1 MYIPSP
7 AEEAGEQVSVN
18 PLVPLGISSGIRLL
32 VLWFEDAD
40 DLTLGVPSKITPR
53 APLRDHARMDAL
65 LDGSTDT
72 IHNGIKLGLGH
83 VSRLRGGQHIGG
95 DGAHALGRLEDG
107 VDDLEALFLALL
119 LVPAALELGGDLV
132 GPALEAGVDGLEVD
146 ARVSAGAAARTR
158 IAEGGGQRRVFR
170 GGRPE
175 LGAHSRWLQASASW
189 WVRGWI
195 ICGSRG
201 KCRFWKGNQGRDHR
215 SHTIRK

>member
-1 MYIPSP
+1 
-7 AEEAGEQVSVN
+7 
-18 PLVPLGISSGIRLL
+18 
-32 VLWFEDAD
+32 
-40 DLTLGVPSKITPR
+40 
-53 APLRDHARMDAL
+53 MDAL

-170 GGRPE
+170 GGHARVRPG
-175 LGAHSRWLQASASW
+175 LGRGIARGGRGLQGGIAGGEH
-189 WVRGWI
+189 VV
-195 ICGSRG
+195 
-201 KCRFWKGNQGRDHR
+201 
-215 SHTIRK
+215 IRVVAVVGLS